1 MSKWNTDG
9 ELNGNLILE
18 HKLLQFIKRM
28 GQWII
33 WIDIKDVFKVQ
44 NLYLLETVNRVKI
57 IEFFLDIIKI
67 NIRKNVKN

>member
-18 HKLLQFIKRM
+18 HKLLLIKRM

-33 WIDIKDVFKVQ
+33 LIDIKDVFKVQ

-67 NIRKNVKN
+67 NIRKNVKK